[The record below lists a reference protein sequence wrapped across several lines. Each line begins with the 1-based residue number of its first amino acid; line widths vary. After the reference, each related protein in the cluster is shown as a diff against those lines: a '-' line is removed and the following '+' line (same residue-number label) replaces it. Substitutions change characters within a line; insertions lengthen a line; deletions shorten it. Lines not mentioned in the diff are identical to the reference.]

1 MAISDSTEELMTKS
15 FWYEMNEVYTAMPC
29 IVVEVVDDLKE
40 QRVHVQPCLNKLL
53 LDGSVSAR
61 SVILNV
67 PVIFPSTSSSAIT
80 MPVNKND
87 IVWCNFSMRA
97 MEIFNESDGKPSTP
111 NNYAK
116 FDQKDAVAFIGMTT
130 KQTAINNPLKRTLA
144 HSTKDLVVA
153 HNLGKSSETEIRFKP
168 NGDIVITTP
177 TKITVNTPEA
187 IINAST
193 SATVT
198 TPDLTVNADSTTWV
212 GDISLTGNITQT
224 GTIIATEVTASGKA
238 LSTHTHNQTG
248 HEAGVPTLPPN

>member
-40 QRVHVQPCLNKLL
+40 QRVHVQPCINKLL
-53 LDGSVSAR
+53 LDGKVIPR

-67 PVIFPSTSSSAIT
+67 PVIFPSTSTSAIT

-97 MEIFNESDGKPSTP
+97 MEIFNESDGTPSTP

-130 KQTAINNPLKRTLA
+130 KSTAINNSAKRRLP
-144 HSTKDLVVA
+144 HSTKDLVVS
-153 HNLGKSSETEIRFKP
+153 HNLGKASETELRFKP
-168 NGDIVITTP
+168 NGDVVITTP
-177 TKITVNTPEA
+177 TKITVNAPQAT
-187 IINAST
+187 INATT
-193 SATVT
+193 SASIT
-198 TPDLTVNADSTTWV
+198 TPTLNVNASNTNWA
-212 GDISLTGNITQT
+212 GNITLNGNIAQT
-224 GTIIATEVTASGKA
+224 GTIVSNEVTAGGKA
-238 LSTHTHNQTG
+238 LSTHTHTSAS
-248 HEAGVPTLPPN
+248 AGSPTSPPN